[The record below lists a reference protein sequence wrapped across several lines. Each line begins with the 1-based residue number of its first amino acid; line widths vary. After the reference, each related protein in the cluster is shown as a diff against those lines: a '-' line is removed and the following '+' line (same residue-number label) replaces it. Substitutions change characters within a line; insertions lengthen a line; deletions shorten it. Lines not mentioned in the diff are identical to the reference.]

1 MKPQKA
7 ILASLFLLLL
17 VGAYAIQG
25 VFYKPACACAPD
37 VVSAQQGPS
46 RGSIATPR
54 DPEIEKSSYK
64 SLDAA
69 KFYFYKRKP
78 NKNDKD
84 SLARLNKAVL
94 DRLQE
99 IIDTNPNFAKI
110 DEVYF
115 LTGEVHYRDGDT
127 EKAVEFW
134 TKVTKESSD
143 EKVKADAQKRLD
155 EVQNQNK
162 KKG

>member
-1 MKPQKA
+1 MKPQSKPVTSLL
-7 ILASLFLLLL
+7 LASF
-17 VGAYAIQG
+17 VAAGIFANSTAAFSI
-25 VFYKPACACAPD
+25 
-37 VVSAQQGPS
+37 QQGPS

-54 DPEIEKSSYK
+54 DPEVEKSSYK

-78 NKNDKD
+78 DKKDKD
-84 SLARLNKAVL
+84 GMARLNKAVL

-99 IIDTNPNFAKI
+99 IIDTNPNFARI
-110 DEVYF
+110 DEVY
-115 LTGEVHYRDGDT
+115 LLAGDVHHRSGDT

-134 TKVTKESSD
+134 TKVTKEGSD
-143 EKVKADAQKRLD
+143 EKIKAEAQKRLD
-155 EVQNQNK
+155 ETQNQNK

>member
-1 MKPQKA
+1 MKHR
-7 ILASLFLLLL
+7 ITLFLTL
-17 VGAYAIQG
+17 AFIAAS
-25 VFYKPACACAPD
+25 VFIDSKGSGSLAF
-37 VVSAQQGPS
+37 QQGPS

-84 SLARLNKAVL
+84 GMARLNKAVL

-99 IIDTNPNFAKI
+99 IIDTNPNFARV
-110 DEVYF
+110 DEVY
-115 LTGEVHYRDGDT
+115 LLAGDVHQRGGDT

-134 TKVTKESSD
+134 TKTAKDGSD
-143 EKVKADAQKRLD
+143 EKIKTEAQKRID

>member
-7 ILASLFLLLL
+7 ILASLFLVVVFFVLG
-17 VGAYAIQG
+17 VAIR
-25 VFYKPACACAPD
+25 PSCACGPD
-37 VVSAQQGPS
+37 VTPAQQGPS
-46 RGSIATPR
+46 RGSVAVPR
-54 DPEIEKSSYK
+54 DPEQEKQSYK

-78 NKNDKD
+78 EKGDKD
-84 SLARLNKAVL
+84 GVARLNKAVV

-99 IIDTNPNFAKI
+99 IIDLNPSFGRI

-115 LTGEVHYRDGDT
+115 LMGEVHQRGGDT
-127 EKAVEFW
+127 EQAVEYW
-134 TKVTKESSD
+134 TKAAKEGAD
-143 EKVKADAQKRLD
+143 EKIKAEAQKRLD
-155 EVQNQNK
+155 EIQNK

>member
-1 MKPQKA
+1 MKPQMA
-7 ILASLFLLLL
+7 IMASLFLLSLL
-17 VGAYAIQG
+17 GVFAIQG

-37 VVSAQQGPS
+37 VTPVQQGPS
-46 RGSIATPR
+46 RGSISAPR
-54 DPEIEKSSYK
+54 DPEQEKQSYK

-78 NKNDKD
+78 AKGDKD
-84 SLARLNKAVL
+84 GVERLNKAVL

-99 IIDTNPNFAKI
+99 IIDLNPQFGRI

-115 LTGEVHYRDGDT
+115 LMGEVHQRGGDM
-127 EKAVEFW
+127 EKAVEYW
-134 TKVTKESSD
+134 TKATKEGSD
-143 EKVKADAQKRLD
+143 EKIKAEAQKRLD
-155 EVQNQNK
+155 EAQNQK

>member
-1 MKPQKA
+1 MKPQTA
-7 ILASLFLLLL
+7 LLASLFLIAL
-17 VGAYAIQG
+17 VGIG
-25 VFYKPACACAPD
+25 GLLIVPTCACGKD
-37 VVSAQQGPS
+37 VALAQQGPN
-46 RGSIATPR
+46 RGSIAAPR
-54 DPEIEKSSYK
+54 DPEQEKQSYK

-84 SLARLNKAVL
+84 GIERLNKAVL

-99 IIDTNPNFAKI
+99 IMDLNPNFARI

-115 LTGEVHYRDGDT
+115 LTGEVHYRGGDT
-127 EKAVEFW
+127 EKAVEYW
-134 TKVTKESSD
+134 TKAAKEGSD
-143 EKVKADAQKRLD
+143 EKIKAEAQKRLD
-155 EVQNQNK
+155 ETQNQK

>member
-1 MKPQKA
+1 MKPQTA
-7 ILASLFLLLL
+7 ILALVLL
-17 VGAYAIQG
+17 VLVVVIAGALVIPG
-25 VFYKPACACAPD
+25 CACIDA
-37 VVSAQQGPS
+37 SALAQQGPS
-46 RGSIATPR
+46 RGSISTPR
-54 DPEIEKSSYK
+54 DPEQEKQSYK

-78 NKNDKD
+78 EKGDKD
-84 SLARLNKAVL
+84 GVVRLNKAVL

-99 IIDTNPNFAKI
+99 IIDLNPNFGRI

-115 LTGEVHYRDGDT
+115 LMGEVHQRGGDT

-134 TKVTKESSD
+134 TKATKETSD
-143 EKVKADAQKRLD
+143 EKVKAEAQKRLD
-155 EVQNQNK
+155 EIQNQK